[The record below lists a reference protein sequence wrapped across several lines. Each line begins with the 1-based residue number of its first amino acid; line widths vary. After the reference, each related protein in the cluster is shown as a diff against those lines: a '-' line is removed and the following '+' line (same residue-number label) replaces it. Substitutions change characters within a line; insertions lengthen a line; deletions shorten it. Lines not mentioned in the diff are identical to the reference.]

1 MAQQKRIKPGNLE
14 LNVEE
19 QAIIAHYTT
28 EVTSLEPDGQRLSTE
43 SRPGKKTIAIKNLSQ
58 DSASLAQEIVD
69 KCKYIPATR
78 LREVEQMVERLR
90 QIKDQSGEDSMV
102 VYSTPR
108 GGQRLVGCQT

>member
-28 EVTSLEPDGQRLSTE
+28 EVATLEPDGQRLSTE
-43 SRPGKKTIAIKNLSQ
+43 SRPGKKTITIKNLSNN

-69 KCKYIPATR
+69 WAQNEEYELFITSYFYFRPF
-78 LREVEQMVERLR
+78 L
-90 QIKDQSGEDSMV
+90 
-102 VYSTPR
+102 
-108 GGQRLVGCQT
+108 GCIEADLYN